1 MVIVGDAGI
10 VEPGA
15 AVMIVDKNGNI
26 VTTIADENGGFILI
40 ETDLPDDFDHTL
52 GNIIE
57 VTQESRGCREG

>member
-57 VTQESRGCREG
+57 VTQESKGCREG

>member
-1 MVIVGDAGI
+1 MVIIGDSGA

-15 AVMIVDKNGNI
+15 TVMVADKDGNI
-26 VTTIADENGGFILI
+26 VTTVADENGGFILI

-57 VTQESRGCREG
+57 VTQESKGCREG

>member
-1 MVIVGDAGI
+1 
-10 VEPGA
+10 
-15 AVMIVDKNGNI
+15 MIVDKNGNI

-57 VTQESRGCREG
+57 VTQESKGCREG

>member
-57 VTQESRGCREG
+57 VTQESKGCSKG

>member
-57 VTQESRGCREG
+57 VT